1 MKSTQQQQQ
10 QQQQQTKGRRDF
22 PLLHI
27 LFLACFFSFQLS
39 RISRL
44 FQNDEKENLKDFRA
58 RTIQKF
64 TKEGIPNFLKIKKF
78 ASPIISRLSFYGEV
92 LKTTHTHSRTSTHTH
107 TQETKK
113 KKERIMSRN
122 GPVHLIF
129 FFLSCECYD
138 SFFVVVVLVTF
149 PSLFVFPLMSS
160 LMFCC
165 RG

>member
-1 MKSTQQQQQ
+1 MALGTKGGGISLALRHILSRWKTKKRICEKCLSTMFTVANFLSRS

-107 TQETKK
+107 TRRRQKK
-113 KKERIMSRN
+113 KKRELCHEM
-122 GPVHLIF
+122 V
-129 FFLSCECYD
+129 
-138 SFFVVVVLVTF
+138 
-149 PSLFVFPLMSS
+149 PST
-160 LMFCC
+160 
-165 RG
+165 

>member
-1 MKSTQQQQQ
+1 MFTVANFLSRS
-10 QQQQQTKGRRDF
+10 QQQQQTKERRDF

-92 LKTTHTHSRTSTHTH
+92 LKTTHTHTHAGD
-107 TQETKK
+107 KK
-113 KKERIMSRN
+113 KKRENYVTKWSRPPN
-122 GPVHLIF
+122 F
-129 FFLSCECYD
+129 FFFY
-138 SFFVVVVLVTF
+138 LVSVMILFLLLLFWSHFLHCLCF
-149 PSLFVFPLMSS
+149 P
-160 LMFCC
+160 
-165 RG
+165 